1 MPELKVD
8 NVRIKQIYK
17 RQLNNI
23 DYFFPPKWNIND
35 KIEDTCLQQNIQGS
49 ILFS

>member
-17 RQLNNI
+17 QDTKAI
-23 DYFFPPKWNIND
+23 HYVFPPKWNIT
-35 KIEDTCLQQNIQGS
+35 KEFSYSPIQQ
-49 ILFS
+49 LFDF